1 MIKNDIFS
9 ESDEGEIISDFEED
23 FQDELQNFPHVL
35 KFIQRMRDHI
45 KKQNKK
51 ITKLRNKLHE
61 RVRVAFLKYCYHIIS
76 YVLYFC
82 LFIEKSKINAK
93 ESLN

>member
-9 ESDEGEIISDFEED
+9 ESDEGEIKSDFEED

-35 KFIQRMRDHI
+35 RFIQRMRDHI

-51 ITKLRNKLHE
+51 ITKLRSKLHE
-61 RVRVAFLKYCYHIIS
+61 HVRVAFLKYCYHIIS
-76 YVLYFC
+76 YVLYFY
-82 LFIEKSKINAK
+82 FVYRKVKN
-93 ESLN
+93 

>member
-9 ESDEGEIISDFEED
+9 ESDEGEIKSDFEED

-51 ITKLRNKLHE
+51 ISKLRNKLHE
-61 RVRVAFLKYCYHIIS
+61 HVRVAFLKYCYIIS
-76 YVLYFC
+76 YVLYFY

-93 ESLN
+93 ESVN